1 LPILCH
7 KVRSHDL
14 TIDFL
19 IDILQKD
26 YGIRLVSN
34 NVGSMGG
41 IMSLLRKETHFAGI
55 HLLDYDSGDYNLNY
69 LHKYLSREKWLLVNL
84 VKRQQGLLVK
94 KGNPLRINGL
104 EDLTRPEVRF
114 INRQKGSGTRV
125 LLDYLMNKEN
135 IKPQQINGYNR
146 EEFTHLAVAASIKN
160 DACDTGLAIFASARV
175 MGLDFIPLEMERYDL
190 CILPELMTNHNLDH
204 LLEAISSET
213 FKNQVA
219 ASGGYELDLSGKII
233 YQNY

>member
-1 LPILCH
+1 
-7 KVRSHDL
+7 
-14 TIDFL
+14 
-19 IDILQKD
+19 
-26 YGIRLVSN
+26 
-34 NVGSMGG
+34 
-41 IMSLLRKETHFAGI
+41 
-55 HLLDYDSGDYNLNY
+55 
-69 LHKYLSREKWLLVNL
+69 LVNL